1 MKHHMVFYVMFL
13 VILFAFESKL
23 EVI

>member
-1 MKHHMVFYVMFL
+1 MFL
-13 VILFAFESKL
+13 VILFAFEDKY